1 MDSSE
6 PDGVNHLSHYG
17 VKGMKWGVKRSRAQL
32 RKAKP
37 DQEQRTARKSTAKAR
52 RMISDGDLEK
62 AIDRLS
68 KEKKLKTLTD
78 EDLSP
83 GKAAAKRIMSES
95 GQKVAR
101 TVITGAALYAVKVA
115 VDKKMKP
122 GAAGYI
128 APKPKK

>member
-1 MDSSE
+1 
-6 PDGVNHLSHYG
+6 
-17 VKGMKWGVKRSRAQL
+17 
-32 RKAKP
+32 
-37 DQEQRTARKSTAKAR
+37 
-52 RMISDGDLEK
+52 MISDGDLEK

-128 APKPKK
+128 APRPKNK